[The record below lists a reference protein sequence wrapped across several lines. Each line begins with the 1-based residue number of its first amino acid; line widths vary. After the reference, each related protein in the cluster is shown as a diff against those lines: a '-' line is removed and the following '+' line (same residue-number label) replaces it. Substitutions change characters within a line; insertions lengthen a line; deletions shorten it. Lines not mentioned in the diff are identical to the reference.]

1 MKNFV
6 NLLVFTFFCGAMASP
21 VAAQPMR
28 RDEVPEALAPWIPW
42 VMHGQTSFG
51 CLKHGEEIV
60 CGWPSELSLRVTPQG
75 GSFVLSAFAD
85 RETDIALPGEG
96 GSFPRDVR
104 VDGRPAVIKAGAHPA
119 VTVPAGSHRIEGSFV
134 WQDRPETLPAPASIA
149 LVRLELDG
157 AVVEN
162 VRRDDEGSVWLARRI
177 SDAMAADSLNV
188 EVFRRIA
195 DGNPVRVTT
204 VLRLAVSGR
213 AREISLGKVTLEG
226 STPIGASSPIPIRL
240 SPAGEL
246 VVQAV
251 AGSHEVSI
259 DEVLPAGVASLHTQG
274 AGDSWP
280 GEELWA
286 IARDEAQRQVELD
299 NAQAIDPARTN
310 LPAQWAGLSAYVV
323 PKGGA
328 IGVRTVRRGD
338 PHPQPNE
345 LSLHRA
351 LWLDIDGSGF
361 TAQDTITGTM
371 RQGFRLDFA
380 GGDLGRVQ
388 SGGRDQ
394 TITRGA
400 DNTNG
405 VELRAENLNVVADW
419 RKTGNLSTLPA
430 VGWSED
436 VQSLQATLHLPPA
449 WRLIAARGVD
459 EAPGAWIKQW
469 TLWGVF
475 FVLVIAVAF
484 ARTYGLA
491 AGLVALPTL
500 VLIYHESSAP
510 LAPWLVIV
518 LLIAL
523 ERAFSEG
530 LLKNAMGW
538 LWRITALVLVLNIV
552 VFAAERARFAIHPA
566 SVSND
571 SFSLGNFDRG
581 FEEMADTVA
590 VAPAAPAPMQERM
603 EMEQAPTDPGSAV
616 AADRQWRNQ
625 AEGGL
630 GRAASSYMSSA
641 AKTSYRDPN
650 AVVQTGPGLP
660 SWSWEAVSLS
670 WNGPVQKGETIG
682 LVLLAP
688 WATRSLAVLDILLV
702 FALAWFVW
710 KGRPAGPKSEADGT
724 AATSAS
730 AATAIAIAML
740 ALFGSPASAEDVPPQ
755 EMLDQLR
762 SRLSAPA
769 ACGSECVIASEVI
782 VDARESALV
791 LELELHAAAAGTIE
805 LPGPVAA
812 WQPSRVTM
820 DGAVSPGL
828 VRLQSTGFLVMR
840 VPEGVHRVRLE
851 GSLVGRDVLSLSFAK
866 KPARATART
875 DGWHVEGI
883 EEGRPGETLTLSRE
897 RRADAA
903 EGAGSEVV
911 LPSWVEITRTIR
923 LGAQWTVETN
933 VSRAGTGVAPLSIR
947 LARLAGEAITSSEAT
962 LIGNEVVVALGAGE
976 TSKTWNSRLDPAD
989 AIVLSALAGEAR
1001 SESWKVECGPIWHC
1015 DYEGLTATLNG
1026 QVEATEGNEAQ
1037 TFRRFDPWPGET
1049 LNIHVARPVA
1059 SAGQTRTIDGASLE
1073 VTFGSRI
1080 LNSKLML
1087 TVRASTSGSETIAL
1101 PANATIRSL
1110 KVNGESRAVQ
1120 MQNGRLVVAIA
1131 PGESRLE
1138 IVWQSPFEWSL
1149 RSLSPRVELSS
1160 GAVNVRVN
1168 LALPEDRWLLWTFGP
1183 SWGPHVHFW
1192 GYFALV
1198 LAFAALLSRIRGTG
1212 MSLVDWTLLGLG
1224 LTQIPV
1230 WASAIVVGW
1239 FLLMAQR
1246 TREPELSANVFN
1258 LRQIFLVMYT
1268 LPALVCL
1275 FVAVHRGL
1283 LLAPDMNL
1291 SGGSPSSLSFY
1302 ADRVAHVLPEAGV
1315 LSLPMWAYR
1324 VVMLVWSLW
1333 LALRIV
1339 GWAKFAWT
1347 AFREGGAWKTVVMP
1361 PQAPYMPVPA
1371 SGAPVDPSV
1380 PAARDA
1386 EAEAVDAASA
1396 APRTDVDG
1404 T

>member
-6 NLLVFTFFCGAMASP
+6 ALLIVTFFCGALASP
-21 VAAQPMR
+21 ASAQPMQ
-28 RDEVPEALAPWIPW
+28 RDEVPDALAPWIPW

-60 CGWPSELSLRVTPQG
+60 CGWPSELSLRVTPEG
-75 GSFVLSAFAD
+75 GSFVLSVVAD
-85 RETDIALPGEG
+85 RETDVALPGEG

-119 VTVPAGSHRIEGSFV
+119 VTVAAGTHRIDGTFA

-162 VRRDDEGSVWLARRI
+162 VRRDDEGSVWLARRV
-177 SDAMAADSLNV
+177 SDAMEADALNV
-188 EVFRRIA
+188 EVYRRIA

-226 STPIGASSPIPIRL
+226 STPIGVSSPIPIRL

-259 DEVLPAGVASLHTQG
+259 DEVLPAGAASLHTLGG
-274 AGDSWP
+274 ADSWP

-323 PKGGA
+323 PKGGVIA
-328 IGVRTVRRGD
+328 VRTVRRGD

-345 LSLHRA
+345 LTLHRA

-380 GGDLGRVQ
+380 GGELGRVQ
-388 SGGRDQ
+388 AGGRDQ

-400 DNTNG
+400 ENASG
-405 VELRAENLNVVADW
+405 VELRAQDLNVVADW
-419 RKTGNLSTLPA
+419 RKTGNISSLPA

-436 VQSLQATLHLPPA
+436 VQSLHATLHLPPA

-491 AGLVALPTL
+491 AGLLALATL
-500 VLIYHESSAP
+500 VLIYHENSAP
-510 LAPWLVIV
+510 LTPWLVIV

-530 LLKNAMGW
+530 LLKSAMGW

-571 SFSLGNFDRG
+571 SFSIGDFDRG
-581 FEEMADTVA
+581 FEDIAETVA
-590 VAPAAPAPMQERM
+590 VAPAAPVA
-603 EMEQAPTDPGSAV
+603 MEQRKDEAPAEDVSAE
-616 AADRQWRNQ
+616 ASAGNRRSRSQG
-625 AEGGL
+625 AGGL
-630 GRAASSYMSSA
+630 IGRAGSYMDSA

-702 FALAWFVW
+702 FGLAWFVW
-710 KGRPAGPKSEADGT
+710 KGRPAAKAQAGGD
-724 AATSAS
+724 AS
-730 AATAIAIAML
+730 RAVAVVAVAML
-740 ALFGSPASAEDVPPQ
+740 ALFGSRASAQGVPSQ

-851 GSLVGRDVLSLSFAK
+851 GSLVGRDVLLLSFAK

-897 RRADAA
+897 RRAEAA

-911 LPSWVEITRTIR
+911 LPSWIEITRTVR
-923 LGAQWTVETN
+923 LGAQWTIETN
-933 VSRAGTGVAPLSIR
+933 VSRAGSGVAPLSIR
-947 LARLAGEAITSSEAT
+947 LARLAGEAITSPEAT
-962 LIGNEVVVALGAGE
+962 LIDNEVVVALGAGE
-976 TSKTWNSRLDPAD
+976 TSKRWSSRLDPAD
-989 AIVLSALAGEAR
+989 AIVLSAPTGEAR
-1001 SESWKVECGPIWHC
+1001 SESWKIECGPIWHC
-1015 DYEGLTATLNG
+1015 DYEGLSATLDG
-1026 QVEATEGNEAQ
+1026 QVEATERNEAQ

-1059 SAGQTRTIDGASLE
+1059 SAGQTRTIDNASLE

-1110 KVNGESRAVQ
+1110 QVNGESRAIQ
-1120 MQNGRLVVAIA
+1120 MQDGRLVVAIA

-1138 IVWQSPFEWSL
+1138 IAWQSPFEWSP
-1149 RSLSPRVELSS
+1149 RSVSPRVELSS

-1192 GYFALV
+1192 GYFVLV
-1198 LAFAALLSRIRGTG
+1198 LAFAALLSRVRGTG
-1212 MSLVDWTLLGLG
+1212 MSLVDWALLGLG

-1246 TREPELSANVFN
+1246 TREPNLSANAFN
-1258 LRQIFLVMYT
+1258 LRQILLVMYT

-1302 ADRVAHVLPEAGV
+1302 ADRIAHRLPEAGV
-1315 LSLPMWAYR
+1315 ISLPMWAYR

-1347 AFREGGAWKTVVMP
+1347 AFSEGGAWKTVVTP
-1361 PQAPYMPVPA
+1361 PQAPNKPEPAPVV
-1371 SGAPVDPSV
+1371 PVDPSV

-1386 EAEAVDAASA
+1386 ETEAADAAD
-1396 APRTDVDG
+1396 APPGTDVDG